1 MKYPITIL
9 ITCLVGCLPLE
20 PDVTGIFVTY
30 NFCLHPIEVKN
41 TELSDNY
48 ENKKISTIDVNT
60 QKIAKSF
67 SSEKPIVQAKKIY
80 FLENRVKKN
89 FKIDIYRERRV
100 NLIACPENAKPTGDS
115 NWIKLTIRKL
125 EKFKEREIFHKTAE
139 KSTALFVF
147 SGHALGDD
155 CHQGVITRYRKPL
168 C

>member
-9 ITCLVGCLPLE
+9 ATCLVGCLPLE

-30 NFCLHPIEVKN
+30 NFCLHAIEVKN
-41 TELSDNY
+41 TKLSDNY

-67 SSEKPIVQAKKIY
+67 SSEEPIVQAKKIY

-100 NLIACPENAKPTGDS
+100 NLIACPENAKPTGDG
-115 NWIKLTIRKL
+115 NWIKIN
-125 EKFKEREIFHKTAE
+125 
-139 KSTALFVF
+139 
-147 SGHALGDD
+147 
-155 CHQGVITRYRKPL
+155 
-168 C
+168 